1 MYIYNSHSM
10 PVLYYKTISTH
21 VYVYDNAFYNSHS
34 KAVLYYKTISTHVY
48 VYDNVY
54 L

>member
-1 MYIYNSHSM
+1 M

-34 KAVLYYKTISTHVY
+34 VPDIKCMYNTWYGGPPLCIE
-48 VYDNVY
+48 
-54 L
+54 